1 MLVTTS
7 TETNPV
13 PKNPG
18 NEVVRKQKYKRHNLQ
33 FDVLKDKECCNL
45 NREETGE
52 EIFMMRLVMTLTDVA
67 DSIEKKKIIFA
78 ISDWFMVSY
87 S

>member
-18 NEVVRKQKYKRHNLQ
+18 NEVVRKQKCKRHNLQ
-33 FDVLKDKECCNL
+33 FDVLKDKKCFNL

-67 DSIEKKKIIFA
+67 DSIEKKIHFCH
-78 ISDWFMVSY
+78 F
-87 S
+87 